1 LRVVRSLRI
10 KVLRLIS
17 DIFIISRKKK
27 SEISAKRQTWMEDKM
42 GEGKRS
48 NEKFLTLRYT
58 ALHPRVR
65 FVGKV
70 LGELRTRVGDGPFR
84 KKV

>member
-1 LRVVRSLRI
+1 MT
-10 KVLRLIS
+10 KVLNFSETS
-17 DIFIISRKKK
+17 DVNERKIRRMK
-27 SEISAKRQTWMEDKM
+27 
-42 GEGKRS
+42 GKRS

-70 LGELRTRVGDGPFR
+70 LGELRTRVGDRPFR
-84 KKV
+84 KRV